1 MKKIKREL
9 DQIQSKG
16 TDSGSEPASGGAPA
30 PTGATKGMEM
40 AKRENLEEK
49 LQAAESAAHK
59 YSSASNLLTSACKKL
74 QGAAGSLQMTQMSG
88 GMEMMQDII
97 RPGRGR
103 GFRGR
108 RGDMG
113 HTMIEMATVKKAQG
127 ALKEAGED
135 IQKAMV
141 LVPTIPFI
149 KPATVK
155 GAMSGVVLNALLMP
169 GLVGDM
175 MQQAKV
181 KKAKAEIQEMAKECQ
196 MAQEWCAKSHL
207 AATNEVAELRTT
219 MKLTEMKV

>member
-16 TDSGSEPASGGAPA
+16 NGCGSEPASEGALAPA
-30 PTGATKGMEM
+30 GAAQGLEKP
-40 AKRENLEEK
+40 KKENLEEK

-74 QGAAGSLQMTQMSG
+74 QGAAGSLQITQMSG
-88 GMEMMQDII
+88 GVGMMSNVM

-103 GFRGR
+103 GIRGR

-113 HTMIEMATVKKAQG
+113 RTMIEMATVKKAQG

-135 IQKAMV
+135 IQKAMA

-181 KKAKAEIQEMAKECQ
+181 KQAKAEIQEMAKECQ

-207 AATNEVAELRTT
+207 AATNEMTELRTT
-219 MKLTEMKV
+219 MKLADMKV